1 MHFASIPALKNLN
14 MMNKMNIAFF
24 SKKTLTL
31 ALLATLPFFSYAQKP
46 NWFNLD
52 LKTDSA
58 FGISTEKAYLELLKG
73 KKSKPVIVGVLDGGV
88 DYNHEDL
95 KSVIWTNTKE
105 IAGNGKDDDKNG
117 YIDDV
122 RGWNYLGS
130 AKGSVEHEALE
141 LTRILRRDEAKF
153 GNADA
158 TAVSAADLPAFQ
170 AYQKMRSEYE
180 TQLGEAKDGL
190 INTQGFKNAIDALV
204 KKIGKEKPALADF
217 EAFKPGNEME
227 GRVKE
232 IMVSQLKTS
241 TYEAFYEEQILKGLK
256 YYQGQVNY
264 NLNLAYDP
272 RAEFVGD
279 NYADSKERSY
289 GNNDITGPDASH
301 GTHVAGIIGA
311 DRTNTLGIK
320 GVADKVL
327 IMGVRAVPDGD
338 ERDKDVANAIRYA
351 VDNGAKV
358 LNMSFG
364 KAFSWDKNIVDEAVK
379 YAMSKDVLI
388 VQAAGNDNKNLDVEK
403 SFPDRKYE
411 DGGAAGAYIVV
422 GASGWVDD
430 ATLKATFS
438 NYGKTTVD
446 VFAPGV
452 KINSTVPGSKYEQ
465 YDGTS
470 MASPVVAGL
479 AALIRSY
486 YPKLS
491 AQQVKEVILKS
502 VVKVNHDVNVKVGE
516 ETKSVPFADLSITGG
531 VVNAYQALKLAATMK

>member
-31 ALLATLPFFSYAQKP
+31 ALLATLPFLSYAQKP

-130 AKGSVEHEALE
+130 AKGSVDHEALE
-141 LTRILRRDEAKF
+141 LTRILRRDEPKF

-170 AYQKMRSEYE
+170 AYQKMRADYE

-204 KKIGKEKPALADF
+204 KKMGKEKPALADF
-217 EAFKPGNEME
+217 EALKPGNEME

-232 IMVSQLKTS
+232 IMVSQLKT
-241 TYEAFYEEQILKGLK
+241 TTFEAFYEEQILKGLK

-311 DRTNTLGIK
+311 DRTNALGIK

-364 KAFSWDKNIVDEAVK
+364 KAYSWDKNIVDEAVK
-379 YAMSKDVLI
+379 YAMAKDVLI

-486 YPKLS
+486 YPKLF